1 MNTGIIEVQE
11 VEVDCLV
18 ANQPIGPMY
27 IAVMDCGTLEYLSFV
42 DVRRLELGTEKR
54 DVEIYTGIQRQLN
67 ASREKEIGKYVNLVD
82 ATFPNSIILSISSED
97 VSYDSLKKK
106 LKIKYRDNVAKVLDG
121 QHRIAGLRHYN
132 GKENSFQCIV
142 TIYVDMELEDQAMVF
157 ATINKEQK
165 NVSNSLVADLYEF
178 AQSRSPQKTAHKVA
192 RALDAKEGSPF
203 YGKIKILGTANDK
216 DKETITQDTF
226 VKSLMRYITS
236 DPQADRDFYRRN
248 KDKENARPHLVT
260 GTEQKKLFLR
270 NMFITDNTDIK
281 IAQLILNYFA
291 AVSKKWPEAWNN
303 VKPNLILN
311 RSTGFI
317 ALMRFLKDVYLHI
330 GKIDDVPTKEEFS
343 VIFAPISLT
352 DDDFNKHRYVPGST
366 GQKALYQDL
375 LDQANLHQC

>member
-1 MNTGIIEVQE
+1 
-11 VEVDCLV
+11 
-18 ANQPIGPMY
+18 
-27 IAVMDCGTLEYLSFV
+27 
-42 DVRRLELGTEKR
+42 
-54 DVEIYTGIQRQLN
+54 
-67 ASREKEIGKYVNLVD
+67 
-82 ATFPNSIILSISSED
+82 
-97 VSYDSLKKK
+97 
-106 LKIKYRDNVAKVLDG
+106 
-121 QHRIAGLRHYN
+121 
-132 GKENSFQCIV
+132 
-142 TIYVDMELEDQAMVF
+142 
-157 ATINKEQK
+157 
-165 NVSNSLVADLYEF
+165 
-178 AQSRSPQKTAHKVA
+178 
-192 RALDAKEGSPF
+192 
-203 YGKIKILGTANDK
+203 
-216 DKETITQDTF
+216 
-226 VKSLMRYITS
+226 MRYITS

-291 AVSKKWPEAWNN
+291 AVSKKWPKAWNN